1 MSREFVNFWK
11 KVNHNFFS
19 CKTCSKTKSKKRA
32 AVYICEHNLEVRLI
46 SCCLAQKTA
55 VSAWDI
61 VLSPLHCHQKMGT
74 RTSLF
79 MQVQYFSV
87 K

>member
-1 MSREFVNFWK
+1 
-11 KVNHNFFS
+11 
-19 CKTCSKTKSKKRA
+19 
-32 AVYICEHNLEVRLI
+32 LEVRLI